1 MFTFSSLER
10 MNELVAKANKP
21 IAKLGLDPISVI
33 DWTARKVKA
42 TTEGGGEYVYVVY
55 DAEISI
61 PTELVQIAG
70 TRVIARIEQIE
81 GLNMITRIGGKTEHN
96 LDQYREAPIACQHC
110 NLKRSR
116 KGSWICVTADG
127 RVIQVGDTCVDLYFG
142 INVEQILRTSY
153 RVHSI
158 LDSDEYFGSGRTYE
172 PVARFINLCVWAAAT
187 QGFVT
192 RKQADL
198 DGGSSTSQES
208 LWLASPVIGR
218 DARLEHE
225 EKNEAATKW
234 LTENDMLNAYEK
246 VVDYWIERETP
257 AEFEHNCR
265 VAVLS
270 GTLRHQ
276 GLVAYAAK
284 MWFDSVTEQKRVAS
298 APKPTSQY
306 VSEIG
311 KREVFNLTVKNLYSY
326 DNQYGTVTMIIFAD
340 QQGNCFVWK
349 ASGNPGVTVGD
360 TYSVKGTVKDHTEYK
375 GTKQTLLTRCA
386 IG

>member
-10 MNELVAKANKP
+10 MNQLVAKANKP
-21 IAKLGLDPISVI
+21 IAKLGLTPISVI
-33 DWTARKVKA
+33 DWVPRKVKV
-42 TTEGGGEYVYVVY
+42 TTEAGGEYVYVVY

-70 TRVIARIEQIE
+70 TRVIARIERIG
-81 GLNMITRIGGKTEHN
+81 GLNMVTRIGGKTEHN
-96 LDQYREAPIACQHC
+96 LDQYRDAPIACQHC

-116 KGSWICVTADG
+116 KGSWVCCTSDG
-127 RVIQVGDTCVDLYFG
+127 SVIQVGDTCVDLYFG
-142 INVEQILRTSY
+142 INVEQILSALY

-158 LDSDEYFGSGRTYE
+158 LDSDEYFGSGRTHE
-172 PVARFINLCVWAAAT
+172 PIAHFINLCVWAAAT

-198 DGGSSTSQES
+198 SGGSSTSEES
-208 LWLASPVIGR
+208 LWLASPVSSNNHN
-218 DARLEHE
+218 ARLEHR
-225 EKNEAATKW
+225 EKNEQATEW

-246 VVDYWIERETP
+246 VVDYWIEHETP

-284 MWFDSVTEQKRVAS
+284 MWFDSVTEQAA
-298 APKPTSQY
+298 APESLSQY
-306 VSEIG
+306 VGEIG
-311 KREVFNLTVKNLYSY
+311 KREVFNLTVKSLFSY
-326 DNQYGTVTMIIFAD
+326 DTQYDITTMIIFSD
-340 QQGNCFVWK
+340 QQGNCLVWK
-349 ASGNPGVTVGD
+349 ASGNPGLTVGES
-360 TYSVKGTVKDHTEYK
+360 YSVKSTVKNHTEYK